1 MTVEHENHEAYLKSE
16 INKLQQK
23 LEITEEILKD
33 SMKIEAKYRKKLE
46 GVEFQLDKH
55 TGKVGYEYIT
65 KILKE
70 ILN

>member
-1 MTVEHENHEAYLKSE
+1 MRYETDGDL
-16 INKLQQK
+16 
-23 LEITEEILKD
+23 
-33 SMKIEAKYRKKLE
+33 
-46 GVEFQLDKH
+46 EFQLDKH